1 MRSPVG
7 VSFFSSGLANSPP
20 KVEPLVAVEVP
31 AVVPSFFSPS
41 LGRPKRLVVVMGV
54 TSFLSSGFVA
64 SLFVVVVPK
73 SPPPV
78 VPPVPPNEKPPAVG
92 GTGVDAPEVSGFW
105 TPNSPPPNAGV
116 VVEVDVEVV
125 ALSAGLGGSP
135 KNPPAAGMVVVVVAD
150 GSPAG
155 LGGPPNNPP
164 VVAPVL
170 SGKRPP
176 DVAIKCDQHRESE
189 GQDLYLP
196 GFGASLFSAGFGAP
210 NNPPPKAGAGA
221 GVAVPLPPVSRV
233 TI

>member
-54 TSFLSSGFVA
+54 TSFLSSGFAA

-135 KNPPAAGMVVVVVAD
+135 KNPPAAGMIVVVAAD

-155 LGGPPNNPP
+155 LGGPQNNLP
-164 VVAPVL
+164 
-170 SGKRPP
+170 KRLP
-176 DVAIKCDQHRESE
+176 DVTIKCDKHRESE
-189 GQDLYLP
+189 GQTRIYL
-196 GFGASLFSAGFGAP
+196 ASEHPYSL
-210 NNPPPKAGAGA
+210 
-221 GVAVPLPPVSRV
+221 RV
-233 TI
+233 LVHRTTLRQRQGWEEGSQFCFLQFLE